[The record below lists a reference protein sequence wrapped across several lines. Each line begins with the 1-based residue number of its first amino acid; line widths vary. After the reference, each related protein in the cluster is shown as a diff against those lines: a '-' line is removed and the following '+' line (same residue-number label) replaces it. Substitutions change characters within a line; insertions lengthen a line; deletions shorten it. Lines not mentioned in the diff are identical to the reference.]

1 LISGGDNMGKF
12 ISGSINCKIIFND
25 LYVDEGDDHLDAIF
39 PDGWEG
45 EMTDYNLSISS
56 EEYEE

>member
-1 LISGGDNMGKF
+1 MGKF
-12 ISGSINCKIIFND
+12 ISGTINCKIEFRD

-45 EMTDYNLSISS
+45 EMTDYNINITS

>member
-1 LISGGDNMGKF
+1 MGKF

-39 PDGWEG
+39 PDGWED